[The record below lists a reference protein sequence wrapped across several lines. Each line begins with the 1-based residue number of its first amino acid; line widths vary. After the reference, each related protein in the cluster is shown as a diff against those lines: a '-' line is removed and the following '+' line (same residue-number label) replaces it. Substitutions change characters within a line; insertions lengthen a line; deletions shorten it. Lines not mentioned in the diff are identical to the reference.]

1 MTNTCNTVKERRM
14 RHTAAVLGVALALRA
29 LVAWIVMT
37 HYTTEWLFTR
47 GTEMALLAKS
57 LLAGQGLSSPFGVP
71 TGPTAFIA
79 PAYPVLL
86 AAVFKIFGVET
97 RAAEFVVLAAQ
108 TALNLATIALMMH
121 VARRL
126 FKERAAV
133 LAGLVWACSPPLLW
147 MPTILWETSLSAFLL
162 MALVALAIEWM
173 EHPSKRMWP
182 LLWLLLGAGCG
193 VIALVNPAL
202 LLSALAIAAW
212 VWFRLRRSAGWAPL
226 LAVLMFAVV
235 FSPWPIRNARVFHA
249 FIPLRTTVG
258 FELWMGNRPGGT
270 GYLDESLFPTYNRQ
284 ELQEYMQRGELGYTA
299 WKAQLAHEYIAAN
312 PGAFARMT
320 AVRVV
325 RFWSGTGNLHGSCI
339 YMVHAL
345 ATTLFGFAGLW
356 LMRRR
361 CAIMLLFALPMLL
374 FPLPYY
380 LTHAEFRYRIV
391 IDPLMTVLAAYAAC
405 ELYKMMAGHGAEEV
419 PRLRRSDN

>member
-1 MTNTCNTVKERRM
+1 MTTVCSTGKERIL

-29 LVAWIVMT
+29 LVAWMVMT
-37 HYTTEWLFTR
+37 HYAPEWLFTR
-47 GTEMALLAKS
+47 GMEMTLLAKS

-86 AAVFKIFGVET
+86 AAIFKIFGVET
-97 RAAEFVVLAAQ
+97 RAAEAVVLAAQ
-108 TALNLATIALMMH
+108 TALNLATIALMMY

-126 FKERAAV
+126 FSERAAV

-162 MALVALAIEWM
+162 MALVALAIEWT
-173 EHPSKRMWP
+173 EDPAKQMWP
-182 LLWLLLGAGCG
+182 LPGASCG
-193 VIALVNPAL
+193 VAALVNPAL

-212 VWFRLRRSAGWAPL
+212 VWFRLRRSAGWMPL
-226 LAVLMFAVV
+226 TAVLAFAVV

-258 FELWMGNRPGGT
+258 FELWMGNRPGGA
-270 GYLDESLFPTYNRQ
+270 GYLDESLFPTYNQQ
-284 ELQEYMQRGELGYTA
+284 ELHEYIQRGELGYTA
-299 WKAQLAHEYIAAN
+299 WKEQLAREYIAAN
-312 PGAFARMT
+312 PGVFARLT
-320 AVRVV
+320 AVRAV
-325 RFWSGTGNLHGSCI
+325 RFWSGTGTRHGSSF
-339 YMVHAL
+339 YALHAL

-361 CAIMLLFALPMLL
+361 HAIMLLFALPMLF

-405 ELYKMMAGHGAEEV
+405 EVYCVVARMIERQGSGA
-419 PRLRRSDN
+419 RD

>member
-1 MTNTCNTVKERRM
+1 MTIDSSRAKQM
-14 RHTAAVLGVALALRA
+14 RHTMTVLAVALMLRA

-37 HYTTEWLFTR
+37 HYAPEWLFTR
-47 GTEMALLAKS
+47 GVEMTLLAKS

-79 PAYPVLL
+79 PAYPVLV
-86 AAVFKIFGVET
+86 AAVFKIFGVES

-126 FKERAAV
+126 FNERVAV

-147 MPTILWETSLSAFLL
+147 LPTIFWETSFSACLL
-162 MALVALAIEWM
+162 MGLLALALHWAERPTQW
-173 EHPSKRMWP
+173 MWP
-182 LLWLLLGAGCG
+182 MLGASCG
-193 VIALVNPAL
+193 VMALVNPAL
-202 LLSALAIAAW
+202 LLSALAITAW
-212 VWFRLRRSAGWAPL
+212 VWFRVRRTAGWSPWI
-226 LAVLMFAVV
+226 AVLIFVVV

-258 FELWMGNRPGGT
+258 FELWMGNRPGAT
-270 GYLDESLFPTYNRQ
+270 GYLDESIFPMYNPQ
-284 ELQEYMQRGELGYTA
+284 ELHEYMQRGELGYTA
-299 WKAQLAHEYIAAN
+299 WKEQLAHEYIAAQ
-312 PGAFARMT
+312 PAVFARMT

-325 RFWSGTGNLHGSCI
+325 RFWSGTGTQHGSRV
-339 YMVHAL
+339 YALHAL

-356 LMRRR
+356 MLRRR
-361 CAIMLLFALPMLL
+361 RTLALLLVTPMLL

-391 IDPLMTVLAAYAAC
+391 IDPLMTMIAAYAAC
-405 ELYKMMAGHGAEEV
+405 ELYKIFSERNAKTPEAAQ
-419 PRLRRSDN
+419 

>member
-1 MTNTCNTVKERRM
+1 MTNACSTGKERTL

-29 LVAWIVMT
+29 LVAWIVMSR
-37 HYTTEWLFTR
+37 YAPQWLFTR
-47 GTEMALLAKS
+47 GVEMTLLAKS

-86 AAVFKIFGVET
+86 AAIFKLFGVES
-97 RAAEFVVLAAQ
+97 RAAEAVVLAAQ

-126 FKERAAV
+126 FSERVAV

-162 MALVALAIEWM
+162 MGLVALAITWAQ
-173 EHPSKRMWP
+173 HPTKRMWP
-182 LLWLLLGAGCG
+182 LLGASCG

-212 VWFRLRRSAGWAPL
+212 VWFRVRRSAGWTPL
-226 LAVLMFAVV
+226 LAVLMFLMV

-270 GYLDESLFPTYNRQ
+270 GYLDESLFPTYSQQ
-284 ELQEYMQRGELGYTA
+284 ELHEYEQRGELGYTA
-299 WKAQLAHEYIAAN
+299 WKEQLAHEYIAAN

-320 AVRVV
+320 AVRTV
-325 RFWSGTGNLHGSCI
+325 RFWSGTGTQRGSCVYAI
-339 YMVHAL
+339 HAL
-345 ATTLFGFAGLW
+345 ATSLFGFAGIW
-356 LMRRR
+356 MMRRR
-361 CAIMLLFALPMLL
+361 RAPALLFAAPMLL

-405 ELYKMMAGHGAEEV
+405 ELYRMGTKRGTEEV
-419 PRLRRSDN
+419 PRLRRSGN

>member
-1 MTNTCNTVKERRM
+1 MTKDDAGVLANARLRLMTTTRSTISERM
-14 RHTAAVLGVALALRA
+14 PRHTAVVLGVALALRA

-37 HYTTEWLFTR
+37 HYTPEWLFTR
-47 GTEMALLAKS
+47 GVEMTLLAKS

-97 RAAEFVVLAAQ
+97 RAAEAVVLAAQ
-108 TALNLATIALMMH
+108 TALNLATIAVMMH
-121 VARRL
+121 VERRL
-126 FKERAAV
+126 FSERAAV

-162 MALVALAIEWM
+162 MVLLALAIEWT
-173 EHPSKRMWP
+173 EAPAKSMW
-182 LLWLLLGAGCG
+182 WLLGAGCG

-212 VWFRLRRSAGWAPL
+212 VWLRMRRSAGWMPL
-226 LAVLMFAVV
+226 TAVLAFVVV

-270 GYLDESLFPTYNRQ
+270 GYLDESLFPTYNQQ
-284 ELQEYMQRGELGYTA
+284 ELQQYIQRGELGYTA
-299 WKAQLAHEYIAAN
+299 WKTQLAREYIAAN
-312 PGAFARMT
+312 PGA
-320 AVRVV
+320 
-325 RFWSGTGNLHGSCI
+325 S
-339 YMVHAL
+339 HA
-345 ATTLFGFAGLW
+345 
-356 LMRRR
+356 
-361 CAIMLLFALPMLL
+361 
-374 FPLPYY
+374 
-380 LTHAEFRYRIV
+380 
-391 IDPLMTVLAAYAAC
+391 
-405 ELYKMMAGHGAEEV
+405 
-419 PRLRRSDN
+419 

>member
-1 MTNTCNTVKERRM
+1 MINVSSTGRESTL

-29 LVAWIVMT
+29 LVAWIVMS
-37 HYTTEWLFTR
+37 HYTPEWLFTR
-47 GTEMALLAKS
+47 GVEMTLLAKS

-86 AAVFKIFGVET
+86 AAIFKIFGVAS
-97 RAAEFVVLAAQ
+97 RASEAVVLAAQ

-126 FKERAAV
+126 FNERAAV

-162 MALVALAIEWM
+162 MALVALAIEWT
-173 EHPSKRMWP
+173 ENPGKQIWP
-182 LLWLLLGAGCG
+182 LLGASCG

-202 LLSALAIAAW
+202 LPSALAIAVW
-212 VWFRLRRSAGWAPL
+212 VWFRLRRSAGWSPL
-226 LAVLMFAVV
+226 IAMLVFAVV

-270 GYLDESLFPTYNRQ
+270 GYLDESLFPTYNQQ
-284 ELQEYMQRGELGYTA
+284 ELHEYMQRRELGYTA
-299 WKAQLAHEYIAAN
+299 WKTQLAHEYIAAN

-320 AVRVV
+320 AVRAV
-325 RFWSGTGNLHGSCI
+325 RFWSGTGNQRGSI
-339 YMVHAL
+339 FYAIHAL
-345 ATTLFGFAGLW
+345 ATTLLGFAGVW
-356 LMRRR
+356 LMRKRR
-361 CAIMLLFALPMLL
+361 ATALLFALPMLL

-405 ELYKMMAGHGAEEV
+405 ELYRRFAE
-419 PRLRRSDN
+419 RRTEA